1 MAQVNV
7 GVLCIQGA
15 FIEHIRKLEAVKALK
30 DSITLSIKEV
40 RKPEELSG
48 LDGLIVPGG
57 ESTTLS
63 VFLGKDDFDKRLA
76 EYVKGSA
83 VVWGTCAGLILF
95 SDHLFG
101 QKTGGQVIVSTCTI
115 IINLCIIICS
125 TVALKTKK
133 LTMPTNRII
142 HHYCST

>member
-115 IINLCIIICS
+115 III
-125 TVALKTKK
+125 
-133 LTMPTNRII
+133 RIN
-142 HHYCST
+142 H